1 MRYFTYVLFLVAV
14 LPIAACAPIEKKP
27 SYADLV
33 VIYNAEA
40 ETLERL
46 ERKRDDMVAKYE
58 QTLSPTGEEAL
69 EALSGLIGGIN
80 NAAGNAPNLEATDPN
95 ERLDQAIATAENMN
109 DQAEALIEA
118 VKQSQ
123 SQPADRATIEAMYSD
138 EFKAKLAELDAEID
152 AQRERVEKARAAR
165 DAAEAQ

>member
-1 MRYFTYVLFLVAV
+1 
-14 LPIAACAPIEKKP
+14 
-27 SYADLV
+27 
-33 VIYNAEA
+33 
-40 ETLERL
+40 
-46 ERKRDDMVAKYE
+46 
-58 QTLSPTGEEAL
+58 
-69 EALSGLIGGIN
+69 
-80 NAAGNAPNLEATDPN
+80 
-95 ERLDQAIATAENMN
+95 MN